1 MDAKYKAY
9 LLLFKRFALPVLIGG
24 LVLWLINNG
33 FGNWADIICDI
44 SYELGIG
51 VSECGKQ

>member
-1 MDAKYKAY
+1 MNAKYKAY

-33 FGNWADIICDI
+33 LSNWADIVCDI
-44 SYELGIG
+44 SINLGI
-51 VSECGKQ
+51 VVAECK